1 MAFTRSGVRS
11 SLAPPFFSFD
21 ESRALGACRAHP
33 FMALTIFE
41 RISHFPLFELRAYRG
56 KQGCPMAFFAFDKL
70 FCPRVAA

>member
-21 ESRALGACRAHP
+21 ESRALGACRPHCLWRSRSSGGYLYHP
-33 FMALTIFE
+33 LY
-41 RISHFPLFELRAYRG
+41 ELRAYRG
-56 KQGCPMAFFAFDKL
+56 KQARPMAFFTFDKL